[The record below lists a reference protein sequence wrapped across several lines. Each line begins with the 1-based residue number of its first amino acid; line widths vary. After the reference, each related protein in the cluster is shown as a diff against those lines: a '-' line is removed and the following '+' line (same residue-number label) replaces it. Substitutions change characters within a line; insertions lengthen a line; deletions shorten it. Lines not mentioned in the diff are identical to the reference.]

1 MTANGSPEPALK
13 KSTTPAGKQ
22 MTRLFVTGASDEA
35 VRIAKALGL
44 GDLAVSKIQLTIDA
58 GDIIKAHATFYPT
71 AEQIERLAAELE
83 GFEAN
88 KVATA
93 EVRFIR
99 QSDGSGIAECAE

>member
-1 MTANGSPEPALK
+1 
-13 KSTTPAGKQ
+13 